1 MPAAGPRLNPH
12 AALRSAALGRGV
24 GAFPSILARDGDVY
38 SVWLAGVVLFCR
50 LLMLPMLLMLLMLLC
65 VVGRC
70 RVTPLASNRVACCCA
85 RRSSPARRASS
96 RAAAASCGD
105 GADDLILGCSSC
117 RGGVRGEGIPRRGGV
132 RFRGDGAGAGA
143 GAGVPHGLLLLEELL
158 VEAVSMLIGLP
169 VLLLLLTIG

>member
-1 MPAAGPRLNPH
+1 M
-12 AALRSAALGRGV
+12 

-50 LLMLPMLLMLLMLLC
+50 LLMLC

-105 GADDLILGCSSC
+105 GGDDLVLGCSSC
-117 RGGVRGEGIPRRGGV
+117 RGGVRGDGVPRRGGV

-143 GAGVPHGLLLLEELL
+143 GAGVPHGLLLLGEL
-158 VEAVSMLIGLP
+158 VVVAAVSMLIGLP